1 MTDRLEAFAVR
12 PYEKNG
18 ETKTAFTRIGI
29 AWPNRNG
36 GYRLSLDALPVASLN
51 DGKLETTILL
61 LPPKDKGDSE
71 PF

>member
-1 MTDRLEAFAVR
+1 VSDRLEAFSVR

-29 AWPNRNG
+29 AWANRNG
-36 GYRLSLDALPVASLN
+36 GYRLSLDALPVASMN

-61 LPPKDKGDSE
+61 LPPKSDNE

>member
-1 MTDRLEAFAVR
+1 MSDRLEAFSVR

-29 AWPNRNG
+29 AWANRNG
-36 GYRLSLDALPVASLN
+36 GYRLALDALPVASLN
-51 DGKLETTILL
+51 EGKMETVILL
-61 LPPKDKGDSE
+61 LPPKDKGDE